1 MIELQ
6 RDFRILKDYAKHI
19 ESVIF
24 LGYKTEAEVHLN
36 NKIDKEAFTKFQSDI
51 KSSNK
56 LYDDKISDLLRKIKT
71 QNDEIFLLK

>member
-19 ESVIF
+19 ESAIF

-36 NKIDKEAFTKFQSDI
+36 SKIDKEAFTQFQSDV

-56 LYDDKISDLLRKIKT
+56 LYDDKFSDLLRKIKT